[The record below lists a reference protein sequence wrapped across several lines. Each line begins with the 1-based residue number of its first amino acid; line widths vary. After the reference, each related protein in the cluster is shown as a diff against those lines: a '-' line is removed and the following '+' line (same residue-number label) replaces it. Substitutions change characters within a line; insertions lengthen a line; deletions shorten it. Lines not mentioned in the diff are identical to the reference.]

1 MSSIKSG
8 KVAIVMLCAMLLAV
22 SAAIAQSSAVAQSPA
37 GPQSTAVA
45 AGPQSG
51 AASAVASSAEAP
63 ARPVQGRSLF
73 GIIVAGGPLMI
84 PIGVCS
90 FILVLFT
97 LERLVSLRKSQIVP
111 APFVNRFLDQLS
123 SGELNRETAL
133 ALCDKSNSTV
143 SRIFRAGVQK
153 WGRSAVE
160 VEQAILDA
168 GERAAWDLRRFLRG
182 INGIATVSPLLGLF
196 GTVVGMIQSFDSIAV
211 VDSNMADQ
219 KALIATGIS
228 VALITTAA
236 GLTVAIPALVSHLLI
251 TGIVD
256 RRIMEL
262 DSLGMKVVNLV
273 SAEALGLEAAR
284 SKSKSKAA

>member
-37 GPQSTAVA
+37 GPQSTADA
-45 AGPQSG
+45 AGPQVG
-51 AASAVASSAEAP
+51 ATAAVVSSAEA

>member
-1 MSSIKSG
+1 
-8 KVAIVMLCAMLLAV
+8 
-22 SAAIAQSSAVAQSPA
+22 
-37 GPQSTAVA
+37 
-45 AGPQSG
+45 
-51 AASAVASSAEAP
+51 
-63 ARPVQGRSLF
+63 
-73 GIIVAGGPLMI
+73 
-84 PIGVCS
+84 
-90 FILVLFT
+90 LVLFT
-97 LERLVSLRKSQIVP
+97 LERLVSLRRSQIVP
-111 APFVNRFLDQLS
+111 APFVNRFMDQLS

-211 VDSNMADQ
+211 VDSTMADQ

-284 SKSKSKAA
+284 SKGKAKAA

>member
-1 MSSIKSG
+1 MSRFNIG
-8 KVAIVMLCAMLLAV
+8 IAIILLT
-22 SAAIAQSSAVAQSPA
+22 
-37 GPQSTAVA
+37 GC
-45 AGPQSG
+45 GLLLPQSG
-51 AASAVASSAEAP
+51 WGQLPENGFAVPAEATAAPVAP
-63 ARPVQGRSLF
+63 APPAQGKSLF
-73 GIIVAGGPLMI
+73 GIIIAGGPLMV

-97 LERLVSLRKSQIVP
+97 LERLVSLRRSQIIP
-111 APFVNRFLDQLS
+111 APFVNRFFDQLA
-123 SGELNRETAL
+123 SGELSRESAL
-133 ALCDKSNSTV
+133 ALCDKSHSTV
-143 SRIFRAGVQK
+143 SRIFRAGVMK

-196 GTVVGMIQSFDSIAV
+196 GTVVGMIQSFDSIAT
-211 VDSNMADQ
+211 VDSTMADQ

-228 VALITTAA
+228 MALITTAA
-236 GLTVAIPALVSHLLI
+236 GLTVAIPALVSHLFI
-251 TGIVD
+251 TGVVD

-273 SAEALGLEAAR
+273 SAEALGQEAGR
-284 SKSKSKAA
+284 SSRKTKAA

>member
-1 MSSIKSG
+1 MSSIKSS
-8 KVAIVMLCAMLLAV
+8 KVAIVLLCVMLLV
-22 SAAIAQSSAVAQSPA
+22 VGTAITQSNATAQSP
-37 GPQSTAVA
+37 SVA
-45 AGPQSG
+45 AGSQAG
-51 AASAVASSAEAP
+51 AASNGAPSAEAP
-63 ARPVQGRSLF
+63 TRPVQGRSLF
-73 GIIVAGGPLMI
+73 GIIIAGGPLMI
-84 PIGVCS
+84 PIGICS

-97 LERLVSLRKSQIVP
+97 LERLVSLRRSQIVP
-111 APFVNRFLDQLS
+111 APFVNRFMDQLS

-211 VDSNMADQ
+211 VDSTMADQ

-284 SKSKSKAA
+284 SKGKAKAA

>member
-1 MSSIKSG
+1 MKSIYNRN
-8 KVAIVMLCAMLLAV
+8 VAIVLLGLVLLATGT
-22 SAAIAQSSAVAQSPA
+22 ALAQLPEGGAAVAQA
-37 GPQSTAVA
+37 AQA
-45 AGPQSG
+45 AGES
-51 AASAVASSAEAP
+51 
-63 ARPVQGRSLF
+63 RPVQGRSLF
-73 GIIVAGGPLMI
+73 SIIIAGGPLMI
-84 PIGVCS
+84 PIGLCS
-90 FILVLFT
+90 FILVLFS

-111 APFVNRFLDQLS
+111 APFVTRFLEQLS
-123 SGELNRETAL
+123 SGELNRESAL
-133 ALCDKSNSTV
+133 ALCDKSDSTV
-143 SRIFRAGVQK
+143 SRIFRAGVLK

-168 GERAAWDLRRFLRG
+168 GERAAWELRRFLRA

-211 VDSNMADQ
+211 VDSTMADQ

-273 SAEALGLEAAR
+273 SAEALGTEASRTGRKA
-284 SKSKSKAA
+284 KAA

>member
-1 MSSIKSG
+1 MSSIKSS
-8 KVAIVMLCAMLLAV
+8 KVAIVLLCVMLLV
-22 SAAIAQSSAVAQSPA
+22 VGTAITQSNATAQSP
-37 GPQSTAVA
+37 SVA
-45 AGPQSG
+45 AGSQAG
-51 AASAVASSAEAP
+51 TASNVAPSAEAP
-63 ARPVQGRSLF
+63 TRPVQGRSLF
-73 GIIVAGGPLMI
+73 GIIIAGGPLMI
-84 PIGVCS
+84 PIGICS

-97 LERLVSLRKSQIVP
+97 LERLVSLRRSQIVP
-111 APFVNRFLDQLS
+111 APFVNRFMDQLS

-211 VDSNMADQ
+211 VDSTMADQ

-284 SKSKSKAA
+284 SKGKAKAA

>member
-1 MSSIKSG
+1 
-8 KVAIVMLCAMLLAV
+8 
-22 SAAIAQSSAVAQSPA
+22 
-37 GPQSTAVA
+37 
-45 AGPQSG
+45 
-51 AASAVASSAEAP
+51 
-63 ARPVQGRSLF
+63 
-73 GIIVAGGPLMI
+73 
-84 PIGVCS
+84 
-90 FILVLFT
+90 
-97 LERLVSLRKSQIVP
+97 
-111 APFVNRFLDQLS
+111 VNRFLDQLS
-123 SGELNRETAL
+123 SGELNRESAL
-133 ALCDKSNSTV
+133 ALCDKSNSMV

-196 GTVVGMIQSFDSIAV
+196 GTVVGMIQSFDSIAT
-211 VDSNMADQ
+211 VDSTMADQ

-236 GLTVAIPALVSHLLI
+236 GLTVAIPALVSHLFI
-251 TGIVD
+251 TGMVD

-273 SAEALGLEAAR
+273 SAEALGQDPVRTSRKA
-284 SKSKSKAA
+284 KAA